1 MTLLQIVD
9 KLSTIALSQPNVRSA
24 GEGNVY
30 DFMNTTPSLKY
41 GVFFITQNSHIEYE
55 DSERYGLTLFYI
67 DRLEDDMESNR
78 LRIQSHGKQVL
89 GNILTMFCNQFDI
102 DFPEATYTSFTQK
115 FVDECAGCYVN
126 ILIEIYK
133 DTTCED
139 GESPVWEKIG
149 VLQNKDVTITEN
161 GDYDIYADAGYDGI
175 KSVNLT
181 VSVVDTDCF
190 QRGYNSG
197 HTDGMADQK
206 ALLSSTAFTQNGEYT
221 SVNGYSAVT
230 VSVHPNTT
238 NLTTTVNGEFT
249 PPSGFIGYSAV
260 TVNVN
265 SGDCLSNEFLIE
277 VTSDY
282 LETVTGV
289 QITVTYADQEDV
301 YTYNG
306 EPLVV
311 AIYPGTDYV
320 IEFGNLGHH
329 ITPSAISGTSRWNAS
344 EQISV
349 EYKWVS
355 ACYVDPESI
364 SFEQTGGSATIDI
377 VADGA
382 WTASCVGD
390 WYVQT
395 TTTGTGDGTIS
406 LSATGNNT
414 GDILEG
420 YVNITFYDNT
430 TGSTYVSQKP
440 LVYLDVDEQYILFEH
455 SGSSY
460 HLAVSSNTD
469 YTITTPSWITYEY
482 VDNLLVLTAS
492 DLGNS
497 QGRHDYVVFTYD
509 GFEKAVTVSQVNP
522 DYAMFVTSGGTVSY
536 EPLTNGTLNRE
547 TEFSNVGGEVY
558 VGSNCTVVAAMCGY
572 GTINLEVMWFD
583 IPSTSLIIG
592 ECGLG
597 GASVNLLVIPK
608 NVSFYS
614 SPSQPTHSSVFT
626 NANIG
631 ELRLNSNIS
640 DGEVSTSYRTSQG
653 KKYAFFRC
661 HPFLDFA
668 SVGVFKIGPDVTYLG
683 KSSFSREDPQ
693 HYATIYPNKIELY
706 GKPTLSINTYRETT
720 GMYYSIDGDAVDT
733 FVTSTSTPEI
743 HVPSAYTFYG
753 VRYCIPT
760 QIVDITV
767 PEYIREKFV

>member
-1 MTLLQIVD
+1 MTLLQLVD
-9 KLSTIALSQPNVRSA
+9 KLQTIGLSQPNVRTA
-24 GEGNVY
+24 GEGNIY
-30 DFMNTTPSLKY
+30 DFLNNNPSVKY

-55 DSERYGLTLFYI
+55 DNERYGLTLFYV

-89 GNILTMFCNQFDI
+89 SNILTMFCNSFDI

-133 DTTCED
+133 DTICED

-149 VLQNKDVTITEN
+149 VLQNKEMTVTEN
-161 GDYDIYADAGYDGI
+161 GNFLITSDAGYDGL
-175 KSVNLT
+175 KSLNLT
-181 VSVVDTDCF
+181 VNVVDTDCF

-206 ALLSSTAFTQNGEYT
+206 ALLSSTTITENGTYSSE
-221 SVNGYSAVT
+221 NGYSAVT

-306 EPLVV
+306 EPLLI

-320 IEFGNLGHH
+320 IEFGNLDHH
-329 ITPSAISGTSRWNAS
+329 IAPNAISGISRWNAS

-395 TTTGTGDGTIS
+395 TTTGTGDGTIN

-469 YTITTPSWITYEY
+469 YTITVPSWITYEY

-492 DLGNS
+492 DLGNA
-497 QGRHDYVVFTYD
+497 QGRHDYVVFAYD
-509 GFEKAVTVSQVNP
+509 GFEKAITVSQVNP
-522 DYAMFVTSGGTVSY
+522 DYAMFVTSGGVTTFEY
-536 EPLTNGTLNRE
+536 LENGRLDRQ
-547 TEFSNVGGEVY
+547 TEFNNPNGEVY
-558 VGSNCTVVAAMCGY
+558 VGSNCTTVAAMCGQ
-572 GTINLEVMWFD
+572 GTVILEVLWFD
-583 IPSTSLIIG
+583 IPSTSLTIG
-592 ECGLG
+592 ECGLYG
-597 GASVNLLVIPK
+597 SNIELLVIPK
-608 NVSFYS
+608 NVSFSYS
-614 SPSQPTHSSVFT
+614 GILSHSNV
-626 NANIG
+626 N
-631 ELRLNSNIS
+631 ELRLNSNIP
-640 DGEVSTSYRTSQG
+640 DGTVTTSYRTSYN
-653 KKYAFFRC
+653 KKYAYFRC
-661 HPFLDFA
+661 QPYLNMG
-668 SVGVFKIGPDVTYLG
+668 SVGTFKIGPDVTYLG
-683 KSSFSREDPQ
+683 KSSFSKEDYQ
-693 HYATIYPNKIELY
+693 YMAYIYPSRIELY
-706 GKPTLSINTYRETT
+706 GKPTLSINSYREETS
-720 GMYYSIDGDAVDT
+720 GYSIIGNAVDT
-733 FVTSTSTPEI
+733 FVTNRASEI

-760 QIVDITV
+760 QIEDITV